1 MEVTPI
7 APQPEPGLAAF
18 IAEREPRESER
29 LLAQLLDTEAAPVI
43 ARVLRTKLGGRE
55 EELADLTSAAREE
68 LIVRLTALRDGE
80 EDAAEI
86 RNFRGYVASVAY
98 NAWAQHLRTEKP
110 GRAMLLNRVRYL
122 LDNRTAQRGFALW
135 DGVAGERWCGLRNAV
150 TTASVPGTTP
160 KLQLLTVDPFAA
172 ARDAFG
178 GRDWRRME
186 LAELLAGLFRWLG
199 TPVELRHLLDALAEL
214 LEISDTKISID
225 AEPGAAGG
233 VEFVDPAPSAIDAA
247 KWMEYLRWLWSEV
260 GHLSLPQ
267 RTAFLLHS
275 DVTQEFD
282 LRGVAS
288 LRQIASVLGFS
299 AEAFTEIWNEL
310 PHDDATIAQRLQLQR
325 QQVINLR
332 RVARD
337 RLGAAWRKWINR

>member
-7 APQPEPGLAAF
+7 APPPEGPLGAFLAA
-18 IAEREPRESER
+18 RDPLESER
-29 LLAQLLDTEAAPVI
+29 LLAQLLETEAAPVI
-43 ARVLRTKLGGRE
+43 ARVLRTKAGGGD

-68 LIVRLTALRDGE
+68 LIARLMALRDG

-86 RNFRGYVASVAY
+86 RNFRAYVASVAY
-98 NAWAQHLRTEKP
+98 NVWAQHLRTQKP

-122 LDNRTAQRGFALW
+122 LENRTTQRGFAIW
-135 DGVAGERWCGLRNAV
+135 DGAAGERWCGLGSA
-150 TTASVPGTTP
+150 TATSSALSTTP
-160 KLQLLTVDPFAA
+160 KLQLLAVDPFVA

-178 GRDWRRME
+178 DRDWPRME

-214 LEISDTKISID
+214 LETSDAKVSID
-225 AEPGAAGG
+225 AEPEAAGG
-233 VEFVDPAPSAIDAA
+233 IEFVDPAASAVEAA

-260 GHLSLPQ
+260 GRLSLPQ

-275 DVTQEFD
+275 DVTLEFD
-282 LRGVAS
+282 FRGVAS
-288 LRQIASVLGFS
+288 LRQIASALGFS
-299 AEAFTEIWNEL
+299 AEAFAAIWKEL
-310 PHDDATIAQRLQLQR
+310 PQDDATIAQRLRLQR